1 MLASVA
7 AWPRWRRANVVVLET
22 LCSFHPM
29 RLVVIN
35 RRVATLIEIQAIAE
49 RRAAVA
55 CGCAMRVPERRRV
68 VLYTSSLLQLYGF
81 LGMRP
86 EDPG

>member
-1 MLASVA
+1 MCLGGSADA
-7 AWPRWRRANVVVLET
+7 GGWGMERRWSGEGLT
-22 LCSFHPM
+22 T
-29 RLVVIN
+29 VIN

-68 VLYTSSLLQLYGF
+68 VLYTSLVCYSCMAF
-81 LGMRP
+81 
-86 EDPG
+86 